1 MVDKE
6 LLYDKCEQ
14 ALDLLET
21 LRYIEIDDDYYQKP
35 LQEMD
40 ENFDITI
47 DWLNHMIDNE
57 IKLCYN

>member
-6 LLYDKCEQ
+6 LLYDK
-14 ALDLLET
+14 ADET
-21 LRYIEIDDDYYQKP
+21 MYLCWKLRDIEIDEEFYKKP

-40 ENFDITI
+40 ENFDIMI

-57 IKLCYN
+57 IVGPK